1 MQKMSSKLHMLVRQI
16 EGSVLAVANVLL
28 EANWKPYK
36 MKGAVDSK
44 TLPSMKNIL
53 NTEP

>member
-1 MQKMSSKLHMLVRQI
+1 MQKMSSKLHMLV
-16 EGSVLAVANVLL
+16 LF